1 MNANKAYEKHA
12 KQIAYWAELLPSYT
26 AAKPRIGVLKEI
38 RRETE
43 KAIRALKEQEAAEQ
57 WPVSTALG
65 QRILKGLEATQ

>member
-1 MNANKAYEKHA
+1 MNSEQAYEKHA
-12 KQIAYWAELLPSYT
+12 KQIAYWAGILPSYV
-26 AAKPRIGVLKEI
+26 AAKPRIGVLREI
-38 RRETE
+38 KRETE